1 MALSVT
7 ELSLFNNLNATLQ
20 MSRIETD
27 RLNSY
32 YEGNHRLEQLGLS
45 IPEELLRFSVFLAW
59 PRTTVDA
66 VERRLDVQGFRM
78 PNGQAD
84 PSLWEIWQYNNMDE
98 GQTFAHTDALA
109 LARSYVCVG
118 TNDEDPDY
126 PLITVESPKEMIAV
140 RDPRTRRVSAALRHY
155 GPLEPNGDA
164 EGGGVLLEPLTQR
177 ATLYLPNKT
186 RWLIAQDGVWEDE
199 FDPDEHNLGVVPV
212 VPLVNRYRVT
222 RKFMSIVEGISEMA
236 DVIPIADSASR
247 AVTNAQLAQET
258 MAAPQRGVLGA
269 TKGDFVDNEGKVLSA
284 WEAYF
289 GSVWALANKD
299 AKTFQFDAAELS
311 NFDNIVNMYARQAS
325 GVASLPVEYFG
336 LNTQNP
342 PSADGQR
349 AGETR
354 LIKNAER
361 KQVTFGN
368 AWESVNR
375 LVLRFRDGDW
385 DPNARGLETIW
396 RDAGT
401 PTVAQ
406 VTDAIVKRYQ
416 VGLIDWETA
425 QEQLG
430 ESPASIQQMKGRRE
444 AEQEQQAQ
452 QQASAL
458 GFGVRAALNESV
470 DGAGDV
476 VGSAT
481 GA

>member
-7 ELSLFNNLNATLQ
+7 EQSLFNNLSATLT
-20 MSRIETD
+20 MSRPETD
-27 RLNSY
+27 RLNGY

-45 IPEELLRFSVFLAW
+45 IPDELRYFTVFLGW

-78 PNGQAD
+78 PNGVAD
-84 PSLWEIWQYNNMDE
+84 KSLWDIWQYNNMDE
-98 GQTFAHTDALA
+98 RQTFAHTDALA

-118 TNDEDPDY
+118 TNDDDPEY

-140 RDPRTRRVSAALRHY
+140 RDPRTRRVTSALRMY
-155 GPLEPNGDA
+155 GPLLPNGDA
-164 EGGGVLLEPLTQR
+164 TAGFALPGAQVQR
-177 ATLYLPNKT
+177 ATLYLPNQT
-186 RWLIAQDGVWEDE
+186 RWLILDDGIWQDE
-199 FDPDEHNLGVVPV
+199 FDPDVHNLGTPPV
-212 VPLVNRYRVT
+212 VPLVNRNRAT

-236 DVIPIADSASR
+236 DVIPISDSASR

-269 TKGDFVDNEGKVLSA
+269 TKGDFVDKDGNVLDA
-284 WEAYF
+284 WKAYF
-289 GSVWALANKD
+289 GSVWALSNPE
-299 AKTFQFDAAELS
+299 AKTFQFDAADLS
-311 NFDNIVNMYARQAS
+311 NFENIVNMYARLAS
-325 GVASLPVEYFG
+325 GVSSLPVEYFG

-361 KQVTFGN
+361 KQTTFGHG
-368 AWESVNR
+368 WESVQR
-375 LVLRFRDGDW
+375 LVLRFRDGEWNTD
-385 DPNARGLETIW
+385 ARGMETIW

-430 ESPASIQQMKGRRE
+430 ESPATIDQMKTRR
-444 AEQEQQAQ
+444 QADS
-452 QQASAL
+452 AIAL
-458 GFGVRAALNESV
+458 GFGVQAAANS
-470 DGAGDV
+470 
-476 VGSAT
+476 
-481 GA
+481 